1 MKCLFTALFLFLYA
15 NCAFGQSDRSEL
27 NFLEGLIRQSQP
39 EGQITYTDKI
49 SKVELDKIKS
59 RLNKSTI
66 YDLSST
72 RNQNWITL
80 NRQEKKYLFEQLE
93 IVNNPLWK
101 ENLFPGSRLIKE
113 DEVLS
118 YIKKTT
124 QDYLENYNNP
134 NNTEEDK
141 MKLVKNYQRPN
152 VFKFSRP
159 VYLRNRSFCLIYFSS
174 ICGNPCGF
182 DELCFYKIE
191 NNTWTKWVV
200 VNSNEY

>member
-93 IVNNPLWK
+93 IVNNPFWK